1 MRSRIS
7 PIANCLAMSLVLL
20 FGADAYAWSS
30 LGHQLVGQV
39 AQGLLT
45 PQAKA
50 GVAELLRDEPDPT
63 LAGVAMWA
71 DTLRTTD
78 PDRFKATAAWHY
90 VNMPSGTCRFIETR
104 DCPNGAC
111 VIGAIDAQR
120 HLLTDLTQPLEVRRD
135 ALKFIVH
142 FVGDIHQPLHT
153 SNRPDRGGND
163 FPITLRTDIPPEDYA
178 RERYTD
184 GVMETNLHAVWDY
197 YVLASA
203 GLEMKTYAERLRIK
217 ARSPSTFRG
226 SPRAW
231 AAESCRLIDRR
242 ALYPSARE
250 MDAGYLNAM
259 RPLAEQR
266 VEQAARR
273 LARLLNEAFAHPPS
287 STLKR

>member
-1 MRSRIS
+1 
-7 PIANCLAMSLVLL
+7 MSLVMLI
-20 FGADAYAWSS
+20 GADAYAWST
-30 LGHQLVGQV
+30 LGHQLVGQL
-39 AQGLLT
+39 AQELLT

-78 PDRFKATAAWHY
+78 PERFKATAPWHY
-90 VNMPSGTCRFIETR
+90 VNMAPGTCRFIETR
-104 DCPNGAC
+104 ACPNGAC
-111 VIGAIDAQR
+111 VIGGIDTQLR
-120 HLLTDLTQPLEVRRD
+120 LLTDPTRPLEVRRD

-178 RERYTD
+178 RDRYKN
-184 GVMETNLHAVWDY
+184 GVMETNLHSVWDY
-197 YVLASA
+197 YVLASS
-203 GLEMKTYAERLRIK
+203 GLEMKAYAERLRTK
-217 ARSPSTFRG
+217 VRSPIAFHGHS
-226 SPRAW
+226 RAW
-231 AAESCRLIDRR
+231 AAESCRLTDHRNI
-242 ALYPSARE
+242 YPSAHE
-250 MDAGYLNAM
+250 MDSEYLNTM

-273 LARLLNEAFAHPPS
+273 LAGLLNEAFAPHAT
-287 STLKR
+287 STRH

>member
-1 MRSRIS
+1 MTVV
-7 PIANCLAMSLVLL
+7 MF
-20 FGADAYAWSS
+20 FGTDAYAWSS

-78 PDRFKATAAWHY
+78 PERFKATAPWHY
-90 VNMPSGTCRFIETR
+90 VNMPLGTCRFIEAR

-111 VIGAIDAQR
+111 VIGAINTHFR
-120 HLLTDLTQPLEVRRD
+120 LLTDRTQPFEVRRD

-163 FPITLRTDIPPEDYA
+163 FPITLRTDIAPEEYA
-178 RERYTD
+178 REHYVD
-184 GVMETNLHAVWDY
+184 GVMETNLHSVWDY

-203 GLEMKTYAERLRIK
+203 GLEMKTYAERLQTK
-217 ARSPSTFRG
+217 ARSPIRFHG

-242 ALYPSARE
+242 TLYPSAQE
-250 MDAGYLNAM
+250 MNAEYLNAM

-273 LARLLNEAFAHPPS
+273 LAGLLNAAFAHPPS